1 MFVST
6 CIERDSWQSLSVGQ
20 PCSWK
25 RIPGLAER
33 LQAAT
38 GEEPWAV
45 CLSVRACLAHSL
57 GGPACLQAQFEPACS
72 LLPVCQAGP
81 PDGRRRPQ
89 AAAPGPW
96 LGSSWAAAPGLSALR
111 ALQCLSAC
119 LSPAISDPSLASQR
133 QTPVESVCLQTTTIR
148 DSINQCEIESDF
160 NTNS

>member
-81 PDGRRRPQ
+81 PE
-89 AAAPGPW
+89 AAGT
-96 LGSSWAAAPGLSALR
+96 GWAARGLQRLGCLPPGLCSGYLPASVRPSVTPRWPLKDRRQLNLYVYKLR
-111 ALQCLSAC
+111 QFG
-119 LSPAISDPSLASQR
+119 
-133 QTPVESVCLQTTTIR
+133 TP
-148 DSINQCEIESDF
+148 
-160 NTNS
+160 